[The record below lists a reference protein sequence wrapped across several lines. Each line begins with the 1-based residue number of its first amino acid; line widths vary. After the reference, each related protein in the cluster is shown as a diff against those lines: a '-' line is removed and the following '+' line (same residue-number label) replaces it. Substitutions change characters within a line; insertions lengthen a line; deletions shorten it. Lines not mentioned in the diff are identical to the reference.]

1 MTLPDM
7 PPAPFKAAGQEVIL
21 VSYSRGKVSS
31 TAGFEII
38 KQLPSFVYLETGVRV
53 GTKVTQTVDL
63 FTGIGSVI
71 LMHPDKAILERD
83 IQKIRQM
90 EKANLLFEYEM
101 HAEFMSKP
109 SQRRGH
115 RRVYTTDREWVF

>member
-1 MTLPDM
+1 LPDK
-7 PPAPFKAAGQEVIL
+7 PPAPFKAYGQEVIL
-21 VSYSRGKVSS
+21 VSYSRGKVKS

-71 LMHPDKAILERD
+71 LMHPNKEVLEKDVR
-83 IQKIRQM
+83 KIRQM

-101 HAEFMSKP
+101 RAELMSKP
-109 SQRRGH
+109 PSMRKSH
-115 RRVYTTDREWVF
+115 RRFFTADREHLLF